1 MRVMNEQASLG
12 IEPAAVTSG
21 LSPLSDEPDYP
32 AILLEMA
39 ELVETELVKA
49 EVPAPRA
56 AALAETMAE
65 YMRERYGG
73 QNIYL
78 PKGEA
83 ARSRR
88 RRAAMWA
95 DFTGDNY
102 RDIARKYGM
111 SLQYA
116 YRCIRVARA
125 EHLSRTQGDLFGP
138 QG

>member
-1 MRVMNEQASLG
+1 MSEQGTLG
-12 IEPAAVTSG
+12 LDPGAKTPGV

-49 EVPAPRA
+49 EVPAPQA

-65 YMRERYGG
+65 HMRERYGG

-78 PKGEA
+78 PKGEV
-83 ARSRR
+83 ARAKR

-95 DFTGDNY
+95 DFNGSNY
-102 RDIARKYGM
+102 REIARKYGM

-116 YRCIRVARA
+116 YQCIRLARA
-125 EHLSRTQGDLFGP
+125 EHLARTQGDLFGS